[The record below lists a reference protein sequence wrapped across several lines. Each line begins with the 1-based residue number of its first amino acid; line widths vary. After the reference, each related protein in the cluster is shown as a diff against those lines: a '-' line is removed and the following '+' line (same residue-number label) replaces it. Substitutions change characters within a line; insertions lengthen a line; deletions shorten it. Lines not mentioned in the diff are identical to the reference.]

1 MERPHT
7 TGRMPRSRETVPSV
21 GNTHMSQARKG
32 KRVIFSF
39 NSCRFSTFEFTIF
52 PPFHRIIWGSFFS
65 FSVLFPWVHLF
76 PRYMRH
82 AFSLLTPVASR
93 LRCMTGNGPRRV
105 AALGGCLGLLLGG
118 SLLAG
123 CDSDSANFAVFWH
136 VNVGDPN
143 FASPSPG
150 PLPSSPPAPADSLHT
165 LLYFIAFSSKLRGTP
180 ILWESSWAA
189 CGGSF
194 PC

>member
-1 MERPHT
+1 M
-7 TGRMPRSRETVPSV
+7 
-21 GNTHMSQARKG
+21 N
-32 KRVIFSF
+32 F
-39 NSCRFSTFEFTIF
+39 NFTFCS
-52 PPFHRIIWGSFFS
+52 PFHRIIWGSFFS

-118 SLLAG
+118 FLLAG
-123 CDSDSANFAVFWH
+123 CESDSANFAVFWH

-143 FASPSPG
+143 FASSSPG
-150 PLPSSPPAPADSLHT
+150 PLPSSPPAPADSLRTFVFYCVFFQAAWDSDT
-165 LLYFIAFSSKLRGTP
+165 LGVLRGGLRGLVPLLTVLSTEKSCSCP
-180 ILWESSWAA
+180 FTSLL
-189 CGGSF
+189 
-194 PC
+194 PM